1 MRFNLA
7 CGRLGDEQNELDLE
21 YKTPGHS
28 ELASRHVEL
37 GALMGCC
44 GADTSVWHLLGVI
57 LYPVMVGS
65 IPVLAALYYFWPPR
79 GWRLR

>member
-1 MRFNLA
+1 M
-7 CGRLGDEQNELDLE
+7 GDEQNELDLE
-21 YKTPGHS
+21 YNPREG
-28 ELASRHVEL
+28 ASRHVEL